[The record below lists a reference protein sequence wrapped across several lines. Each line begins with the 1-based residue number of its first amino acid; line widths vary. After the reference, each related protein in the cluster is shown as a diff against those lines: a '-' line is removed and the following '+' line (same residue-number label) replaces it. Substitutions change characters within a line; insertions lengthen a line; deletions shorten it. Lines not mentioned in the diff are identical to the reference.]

1 MAPGSDAAVQYS
13 KDRLDLGRVRLMNGN
28 ETIELNGALGI
39 GENAATNAVDVAVRN
54 VDLVELDRLLLQN
67 RGLRGTLNGDA
78 KITGTLKAPVVD
90 GHLAVTGGGFQGFSY
105 QSLDVKANYAL
116 GDPAHTDSG
125 RVVLDTKL
133 VQGPGVEL
141 NMSGTL
147 PLTAMRPNPPG
158 VTGHV
163 EAHAGDQIDLKVQ
176 SSSIDLGIRS
186 RLHEAADQR
195 DRYAAGRLACDWL
208 GRGSPRQRHGR
219 HSWRCLHGPGGKDLL
234 QRPYDDD

>member
-13 KDRLDLGRVRLMNGN
+13 KDRLDLGRVRLMNGAQ
-28 ETIELNGALGI
+28 TIELNGALGI
-39 GENAATNAVDVAVRN
+39 GENRRDECGRRRRPQRRPRRSSTGCCCRIADCA
-54 VDLVELDRLLLQN
+54 
-67 RGLRGTLNGDA
+67 GTLNGDA

-90 GHLAVTGGGFQGFSY
+90 GHRGRNGRRIPGILVPVARRHSQLRARRIRRT
-105 QSLDVKANYAL
+105 A
-116 GDPAHTDSG
+116 DSG

-141 NMSGTL
+141 TVSGTL

-176 SSSIDLGIRS
+176 SSSIDLGILQGFTKQLTKVTGTLQADLRVTGS
-186 RLHEAADQR
+186 GEDPHVNGTVDIRDGAFTVPAGEDLVHAA
-195 DRYAAGRLACDWL
+195 
-208 GRGSPRQRHGR
+208 
-219 HSWRCLHGPGGKDLL
+219 
-234 QRPYDDD
+234 